1 MFDTRSGAAIVAERS
16 DVRAGQLKARR
27 ADTDSECAVDHTLAD
42 SFPASDPPPWTLG
55 VVHRN
60 SERGL
65 AVDVGRWSD
74 ARWIAVSPVTR
85 MVVQADVK
93 RLPDAEPTE
102 LEHLNLAEI
111 LDFRPGQG
119 IIRLHEQRVVILS
132 AAAMGL
138 LRKEL
143 IDTLGLETARRL
155 MLRFGYAD
163 GYHDAVSLRDRSKWA
178 TALEGLRAGAV
189 LHRLEGI
196 VRAEILKVEH
206 DTTSGRFEEQVV
218 WHDSYV
224 AEQHVH
230 HYGRS
235 DAPVCWSLVGYAS
248 GYASAC
254 LGQEIYF
261 RESECLGQGAAK
273 CSVVGKDAES
283 WGDAVEALR
292 FDFQGAD
299 LGREVERVREA
310 VHRRLQELDRRERH
324 VAKRERELNLLL
336 ERVAR
341 LAASKHF
348 IAGSAAMQD
357 VLELAARVAPLDTTV
372 LVYGE
377 SGTGKEF
384 IVRLIHDQSP
394 RAGAPFVSINC
405 AALTETLLES
415 ELFGHVRGAFT
426 GAVREKPGLF
436 EVAGNGTLFLD
447 EIGEVAPTVQAK
459 LLRALQEREIRRV
472 GGERN
477 IKVNARVVAATNRD
491 LRAAV
496 DAGTFREDLYFR
508 LGAFVITVPALRDR
522 REDIPPLVHDFLKR
536 AAMRVKKD
544 VENVSADA
552 MTALMNYSWPGNV
565 RELEHA
571 IERAVIVALGNTI
584 KVRDLPPEV
593 SQKTRQRPSFD
604 SLDLQAQERAMIE
617 RALERFRGN
626 RRQAAEAL
634 KISTVTLWRKMKHY
648 GLGA

>member
-1 MFDTRSGAAIVAERS
+1 ML
-16 DVRAGQLKARR
+16 QP
-27 ADTDSECAVDHTLAD
+27 HT
-42 SFPASDPPPWTLG
+42 
-55 VVHRN
+55 N
-60 SERGL
+60 SL
-65 AVDVGRWSD
+65 
-74 ARWIAVSPVTR
+74 VSLIRPTR
-85 MVVQADVK
+85 MAGQADVK
-93 RLPDAEPTE
+93 RSPSEPMD
-102 LEHLNLAEI
+102 LAHLNLASV
-111 LDFRPGQG
+111 LDFRPDQG
-119 IIRLHEQRVVILS
+119 VIRLHEQRVVIVS

-138 LRKEL
+138 LKKEL
-143 IDTLGLETARRL
+143 IDTLGMETTRRL

-163 GYHDAVSLRDRSKWA
+163 GYHDAVSLRDRSQWS
-178 TALEGLRAGAV
+178 TPLEGLRAGLT

-196 VRAEILKVEH
+196 VRAEIARVEH
-206 DTTSGRFEEQVV
+206 DPDSGRFEEEVF

-230 HYGRS
+230 HFGKS
-235 DAPVCWSLVGYAS
+235 DEPVCWSLAGYAS

-254 LGQEIYF
+254 FGQEIYF
-261 RESECLGQGAAK
+261 RERACLAQGAPR
-273 CSVVGKDAES
+273 CTVVGKDADS
-283 WGDAVEALR
+283 WGDALDELR
-292 FDFQGAD
+292 SDYQSGD
-299 LGREVERVREA
+299 LREEVDRVRDA
-310 VHRRLQELDRRERH
+310 VHKRLQELERRERH
-324 VAKRERELNLLL
+324 VAKRERELDLLR

-341 LAASKHF
+341 HAASKHF
-348 IAGSAAMQD
+348 IAGSEAMQE
-357 VLELAARVAPLDTTV
+357 VLELAGRVAPLDTTV

-394 RAGAPFVSINC
+394 RASGPFVSINC

-426 GAVREKPGLF
+426 GAVRDKAGLF

-496 DAGTFREDLYFR
+496 DSGTFREDLYFR
-508 LGAFVITVPALRDR
+508 LGAFVITVPPLRDR
-522 REDIPPLVHDFLKR
+522 REDIPPLAHDFLRR
-536 AAMRVKKD
+536 AAARTKKD
-544 VENVSADA
+544 VQAISAEA
-552 MTALMNYSWPGNV
+552 MTALMNYHWPGNV

-571 IERAVIVALGNTI
+571 IERAVIVARGTSI
-584 KVRDLPPEV
+584 KVRELPPEV
-593 SQKTRQRPSFD
+593 SQKPRSRASAD
-604 SLDLQAQERAMIE
+604 NLDLHTQERVTIE

-634 KISTVTLWRKMKHY
+634 KISTVTLWRKMKQY
-648 GLGA
+648 GLNS